1 MKGTMELYLAVH
13 LTYQETTL
21 IAAFHLALTLNKPQ
35 NLVRYIQSSGLKQK
49 LLAWPSAWQN

>member
-1 MKGTMELYLAVH
+1 MELYLAVH

-49 LLAWPSAWQN
+49 LLGLALCLAELSQP

>member
-1 MKGTMELYLAVH
+1 MELYLAVH